1 MGAVIAFALRRRVL
15 MVLMLL
21 FMFGVGIASFTVRH
35 RWSEHSMGILPTRSH
50 HELAN
55 PLR

>member
-21 FMFGVGIASFTVRH
+21 FMALPALNLINPFPWAAPLEEVR
-35 RWSEHSMGILPTRSH
+35 LKKK
-50 HELAN
+50 
-55 PLR
+55 